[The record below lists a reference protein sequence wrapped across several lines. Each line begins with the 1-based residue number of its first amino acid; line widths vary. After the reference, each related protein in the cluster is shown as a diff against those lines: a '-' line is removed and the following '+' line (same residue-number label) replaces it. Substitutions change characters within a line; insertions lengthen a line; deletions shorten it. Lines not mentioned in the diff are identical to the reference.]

1 MKIIVTD
8 EKDSRYVEFC
18 QSFNCEID
26 IPQVVLLL
34 LNDVKTIGCASFRVY
49 DADSIEIMTLFV
61 DLNRDF
67 EKISYDLVKQLEK
80 IAMDLDFKTSY
91 VFLDE
96 DDLIFRIFK
105 KLDYQFI
112 DDDKMGM
119 KKDFR
124 SLV

>member
-1 MKIIVTD
+1 MKIVVTD

-18 QSFNCEID
+18 RSFNCKID
-26 IPQVVLLL
+26 DPQIVLLL
-34 LNDVKTIGCASFRVY
+34 LNDVKTIGCTSFKVY
-49 DADSIEIMTLFV
+49 DIYSIEVMTLFV

-67 EKISYDLVKQLEK
+67 EKISYDLIKQLEK

-96 DDLIFRIFK
+96 DDLLFRIFE
-105 KLDYQFI
+105 KLDYRLVN
-112 DDDKMGM
+112 DGKMGM